1 MTAAVSRWPK
11 SIVYWRGIGRDNGT
25 LNVSVPFTWML
36 PEAVAFCRA
45 HSYTSRV
52 RIGGPAV
59 SLMPGYVTGCGAQV
73 GGDLPALAHHNLD
86 ATFTTRGCPR
96 RCMPCAVHRIEP
108 EFSELADWTP
118 APIVCDN
125 NLLAASK
132 KHFNRVIDREKVFD
146 RVDFNQGLDARL
158 LKPSHLSRLAELHLV
173 HIRYSWDWVGMES
186 QVMDAIT
193 ATLAA
198 GIPRKRISIYVLIGI
213 EDTPEDALYRLE
225 SVRTLGIKPFP
236 MRYQPLDAL
245 VKDSHVAPGW
255 TAKELRRMMRYW
267 SRQNWLSKVPYAEY
281 A

>member
-1 MTAAVSRWPK
+1 
-11 SIVYWRGIGRDNGT
+11 
-25 LNVSVPFTWML
+25 ML
-36 PEAVAFCRA
+36 FR
-45 HSYTSRV
+45 S
-52 RIGGPAV
+52 
-59 SLMPGYVTGCGAQV
+59 
-73 GGDLPALAHHNLD
+73 
-86 ATFTTRGCPR
+86 
-96 RCMPCAVHRIEP
+96 
-108 EFSELADWTP
+108 P